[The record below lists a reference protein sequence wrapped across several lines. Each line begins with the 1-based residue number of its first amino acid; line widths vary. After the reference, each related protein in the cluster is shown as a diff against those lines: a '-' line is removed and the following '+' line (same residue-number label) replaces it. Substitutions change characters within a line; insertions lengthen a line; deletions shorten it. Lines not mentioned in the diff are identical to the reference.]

1 MKRQRNCSQGL
12 DLMRGFVS
20 PQIHRQNTI
29 AIGKDPSV
37 WKPSLWAAY
46 FECRGALESRL
57 RQEMAGGIVGF
68 AGVIA
73 MLTKFCGSP
82 QSRRLEGEWRS

>member
-1 MKRQRNCSQGL
+1 MGVLFYK
-12 DLMRGFVS
+12 DFAVIRGYTGFS
-20 PQIHRQNTI
+20 T
-29 AIGKDPSV
+29 AIRKDPSA
-37 WKPSLWAAY
+37 WKPFLWAAY

-68 AGVIA
+68 AGVRA

-82 QSRRLEGEWRS
+82 QSRRLEGEWRG